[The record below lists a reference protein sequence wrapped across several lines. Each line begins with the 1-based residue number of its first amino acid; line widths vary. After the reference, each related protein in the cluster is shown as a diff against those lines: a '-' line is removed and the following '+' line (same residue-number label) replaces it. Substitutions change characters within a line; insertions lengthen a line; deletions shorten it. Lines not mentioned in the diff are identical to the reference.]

1 VRALLK
7 MSQLFAGLDDAS
19 LAEVETAT
27 SLRRAVKGEIL
38 FSEGDPAAS
47 FFVVGEGKVK
57 VFKLSPDGK
66 EQILMIAKPGDT
78 FAEAAIFND
87 GRYPADA
94 EAIEDTEL
102 LVVNRDRFIALLG
115 RNPNLAFSLIARLC
129 ALLRKMATLVEG
141 LALTDVTTRIA
152 HYLARQADRVLKKQ
166 PDRAGA
172 NAVTVTLPE
181 KKAVLAAQLGTIPET
196 LSRSLAKLTR
206 EGIIEV
212 DGPRI
217 HIKDLSRL
225 RGTFE

>member
-1 VRALLK
+1 MRALLK

-87 GRYPADA
+87 G
-94 EAIEDTEL
+94 
-102 LVVNRDRFIALLG
+102 
-115 RNPNLAFSLIARLC
+115 
-129 ALLRKMATLVEG
+129 
-141 LALTDVTTRIA
+141 
-152 HYLARQADRVLKKQ
+152 
-166 PDRAGA
+166 
-172 NAVTVTLPE
+172 
-181 KKAVLAAQLGTIPET
+181 
-196 LSRSLAKLTR
+196 
-206 EGIIEV
+206 
-212 DGPRI
+212 
-217 HIKDLSRL
+217 
-225 RGTFE
+225 